1 MSKREETCKDVRRE
15 EGKLDCGGRREEYNN
30 RESLARRE
38 AAADFKEPAR
48 REEYKESGA
57 GRREESGKEGGSCRR
72 EEHKDRVTNL
82 LNPYS
87 SHFQRLNC
95 HDKPND
101 RIVGG
106 RIIRRQ
112 RMGAP

>member
-15 EGKLDCGGRREEYNN
+15 EGKLDCSGRREEYN
-30 RESLARRE
+30 RESARRE

-57 GRREESGKEGGSCRR
+57 GRREESGKEGGSFRR

-82 LNPYS
+82 INPYS
-87 SHFQRLNC
+87 FHFQRLFLS
-95 HDKPND
+95 
-101 RIVGG
+101 
-106 RIIRRQ
+106 
-112 RMGAP
+112 